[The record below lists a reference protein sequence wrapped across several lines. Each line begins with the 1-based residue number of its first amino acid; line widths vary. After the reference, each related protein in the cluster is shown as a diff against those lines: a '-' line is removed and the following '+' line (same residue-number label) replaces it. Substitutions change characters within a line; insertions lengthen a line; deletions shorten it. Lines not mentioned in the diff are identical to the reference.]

1 MRYASTLV
9 LQYDV
14 ERVDDSWDVT
24 EDGQQDVDT
33 DVSTATSLEE
43 DTQRWEDDGEGSLQ
57 ISGKQNACNR
67 VDDTKRSQTPSRS
80 KCAVKISNN
89 SP

>member
-43 DTQRWEDDGEGSLQ
+43 DTQRWEDDGE
-57 ISGKQNACNR
+57 
-67 VDDTKRSQTPSRS
+67 DDLANVGCGECHGPQWPFL
-80 KCAVKISNN
+80 
-89 SP
+89 